1 MLNAILVFVVGTIIG
16 SFLNVCIYR
25 IPKGQSV
32 VKPRSRCPDC
42 GAPIKWYD
50 NIPILSFCVLLGKC
64 RACRTPISRRYIL
77 VEALAGLVLAAL
89 FLKFGLSPKFFSYAV
104 LSAGLIVATFID
116 FAERTIPDHVTI
128 TGIVLGPIF
137 ALGFPELMGRV
148 LRVRALV
155 DSLLGILVGGLI
167 MYFIG
172 AVGRFLFDKEAM
184 GEGDAFLM
192 GMIGAFLGWKLT
204 ILAFF
209 IAPFFGLF
217 QGIKVKLQGGD
228 EYVPYGPYLSMAALT
243 AIFFGKQILAF
254 VFRGI
259 L

>member
-1 MLNAILVFVVGTIIG
+1 MIAMLIFVVGTIIG
-16 SFLNVCIYR
+16 SFLNVCIHR
-25 IPKGQSV
+25 IPKGRSV
-32 VKPRSRCPDC
+32 ITPRSHCPEC

-50 NIPILSFCVLLGKC
+50 NVPIVSFCVLRGRC
-64 RACRTPISRRYIL
+64 RSCQLPISRRYLL
-77 VEALAGLVLAAL
+77 VEALTGLLFVAL
-89 FLKFGLSPKFFSYAV
+89 FLAFGFSPKFFAYSV
-104 LSAGLIVATFID
+104 LSAGLIIVTFID

-128 TGIVLGPIF
+128 TGLVLGPLF
-137 ALGFPELMGRV
+137 VLGFPEIMGRA

-167 MYFIG
+167 MFFLG
-172 AVGRFLFDKEAM
+172 AVGKFLFDKEAM

-192 GMIGAFLGWKLT
+192 AMIGAFLGWKLT

-217 QGIKVKLQGGD
+217 HGIKVKLQGNE
-228 EYVPYGPYLSMAALT
+228 EYVPYGPYLSMAALA
-243 AIFFGKQILAF
+243 AIFFGDKILAF